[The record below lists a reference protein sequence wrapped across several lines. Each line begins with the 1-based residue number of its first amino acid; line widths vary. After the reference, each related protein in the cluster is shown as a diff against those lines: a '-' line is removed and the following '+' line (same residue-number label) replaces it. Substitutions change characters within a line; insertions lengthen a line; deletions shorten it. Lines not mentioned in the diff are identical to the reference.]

1 MDPNN
6 VSQKSFWPTY
16 HWLSDNIYGDE
27 GFRVHVKANFV
38 KAIRDSGTIS
48 VETIEYFLS
57 GFG

>member
-27 GFRVHVKANFV
+27 GFRVHVKANFI
-38 KAIRDSGTIS
+38 KAIRDSGIIS
-48 VETIEYFLS
+48 VE
-57 GFG
+57 